1 MRILTL
7 LFIVISFSNFA
18 QSDTVFIRK
27 NIDKFADQPVYQT
40 DTIIFDTP
48 NARNILI
55 GDAILTQT
63 YNQQVAKGYGLFLKE
78 IEVED
83 CKSTEPTE
91 LNEIIEFDRS
101 SNKWTVK
108 TMINAN
114 CCQDFL
120 VDIKVENENTLNLI
134 FHNYGMYCSCSCLFE
149 LTYKID
155 IMDFDDL
162 SKIKS
167 VIINGDERTRIQTE

>member
-7 LFIVISFSNFA
+7 LFIVISFSSFG

-27 NIDKFADQPVYQT
+27 NIDIYADKPNYQT

-48 NARNILI
+48 NARNILV
-55 GDAILTQT
+55 GNAILTQT
-63 YNQQVAKGYGLFLKE
+63 YNQQVAKGYGLFLKA

-91 LNEIIEFDRS
+91 LNEITKFDKS
-101 SNKWTVK
+101 SNKWTIK
-108 TMINAN
+108 THVNAN

-120 VDIKVENENTLNLI
+120 VDIKVDDENTLNLI
-134 FHNYGMYCSCSCLFE
+134 YHNYGMYCSCDCLFE
-149 LTYKID
+149 LTYIVD

-167 VIINGDERTRIQTE
+167 ILINGDERTRIQIE